1 MQTDSRVL
9 MLSGKSFTDK
19 LKDLREQLEE
29 KKASAMVVSML
40 DEIAWLFNLRAS
52 DIPYNPG
59 RRKARQSTT
68 QLTSLGDPPVFFAY
82 AAVTLENATLFIND
96 KQVGGHVRRHL
107 GELVEIR
114 PYDEVFSYLDNL
126 KASLASLKHKVVKF
140 IVSIPCMC

>member
-1 MQTDSRVL
+1 M
-9 MLSGKSFTDK
+9 SGKSFADK

-59 RRKARQSTT
+59 RKKARQSNHAAHTT
-68 QLTSLGDPPVFFAY
+68 WRSPVFFAY
-82 AAVTLENATLFIND
+82 AAVTLESATLFIND

-107 GELVEIR
+107 GDLVEIR
-114 PYDEVFSYLDNL
+114 PYDEVFSYIDNL
-126 KASLASLKHKVVKF
+126 KASLANLKHKVVKC
-140 IVSIPCMC
+140 ILSIPCMC